1 MFGDRMRWRREYWGD
16 VVASVIRR
24 MRWWDIESVHHLEEQ
39 LFPVD
44 KWSREQFWSEL
55 AQPTRT
61 YLIAEEDSAVIGYA
75 GLFAL
80 GAQSDVQTIAV
91 DPRRQGIGLGSRL
104 LEALIDMAHE
114 KGARELLLEV
124 RSDNASAIH
133 LYERFG
139 FERIS
144 IRRNYYAPG
153 IDAHVMR
160 LRPLTGEA
168 LDREMRD
175 ERVRDVR
182 VRDE

>member
-1 MFGDRMRWRREYWGD
+1 MASGTTRRDYGGDFVEP
-16 VVASVIRR
+16 VIRR
-24 MRWWDIESVHHLEEQ
+24 MRWWDVEPVYRLEEE

-44 KWSREQFWSEL
+44 RWSREQFWSEL

-61 YLIAEEDSAVIGYA
+61 YLVAEADGMVVGYA

-91 DPRRQGIGLGSRL
+91 APRMKGSGLGGRLLRALIGLAR
-104 LEALIDMAHE
+104 EH
-114 KGARELLLEV
+114 GARELLLEV

-153 IDAHVMR
+153 VDAHVMR
-160 LRPLTGEA
+160 LRPLPEA
-168 LDREMRD
+168 AHD
-175 ERVRDVR
+175 E
-182 VRDE
+182 

>member
-1 MFGDRMRWRREYWGD
+1 MFDDRMRWRHELRDDAVGP
-16 VVASVIRR
+16 VIRR
-24 MRWWDIESVHHLEEQ
+24 MRWWDVESVYRLEEE
-39 LFPVD
+39 LFAVD
-44 KWSREQFWSEL
+44 TWSREQFWSEL

-61 YLIAEEDSAVIGYA
+61 YLVAEAESAVIGYA

-91 DPRRQGIGLGSRL
+91 DPRWQGTGLGSRL
-104 LEALIDMAHE
+104 LQSLIDMAHE

-133 LYERFG
+133 MYQRFG

-153 IDAHVMR
+153 VDAHVMR
-160 LRPLTGEA
+160 LKPLPEA
-168 LDREMRD
+168 AHED
-175 ERVRDVR
+175 E
-182 VRDE
+182 